1 MPFADSEGIRIYYDD
16 TGESEP
22 VLLCLPGWCND
33 HTIFA
38 PLAERL
44 SADHRVLAMDWR
56 GHGHSQ
62 ASDRDFGFA
71 EMAVDALA
79 VVEASGAHSFI
90 PIAQGQAPWV
100 TIELQ
105 RLGGRMPKIVASS
118 WPVISPSSNPLASR
132 FLNAIRALQYYERWR
147 KEGAE
152 QLLKMWL
159 SDAPASVE
167 TQIRNQM
174 LKQGYETWSRAGR
187 EILAMYALE
196 GEPLRVLS
204 EFDPLVPVLHVY
216 SQPRAPEFLKVQESF
231 AREHPWYSVHRL
243 EGVSQ
248 FPTLEVPEETAAVI
262 REFIR

>member
-105 RLGGRMPKIVASS
+105 RLGGRMPKIAWASS
-118 WPVISPSSNPLASR
+118 VRPAPTSPARPRISPRRSVRSTSANSPSR
-132 FLNAIRALQYYERWR
+132 VSPR
-147 KEGAE
+147 
-152 QLLKMWL
+152 
-159 SDAPASVE
+159 
-167 TQIRNQM
+167 T
-174 LKQGYETWSRAGR
+174 SRATSPG
-187 EILAMYALE
+187 
-196 GEPLRVLS
+196 S
-204 EFDPLVPVLHVY
+204 
-216 SQPRAPEFLKVQESF
+216 
-231 AREHPWYSVHRL
+231 
-243 EGVSQ
+243 
-248 FPTLEVPEETAAVI
+248 
-262 REFIR
+262 